1 MLRLIFY
8 FSHEKKISFM
18 MIFLLL
24 ITWIRIRM
32 NADADPGFGLQRMRI
47 HITALR
53 PPVKNKKL
61 RNYR

>member
-1 MLRLIFY
+1 
-8 FSHEKKISFM
+8 M